1 MLEFIVLRILILA
14 LIILVNLVDISYLKF
29 ISKLEWQ
36 LFLGTLAILFILFVD
51 PYTGLLLGLLFL
63 VTYLRFYMKE
73 FNISFIEKDYN
84 KYPMNSLVTTNYIT
98 EKHLK
103 DAQNNIVN
111 ERNYTNEYIGVR
123 GVYGEQVY
131 SSQGTDKIM
140 PGINGSAYAPF

>member
-1 MLEFIVLRILILA
+1 
-14 LIILVNLVDISYLKF
+14 
-29 ISKLEWQ
+29 
-36 LFLGTLAILFILFVD
+36 
-51 PYTGLLLGLLFL
+51 
-63 VTYLRFYMKE
+63 MKE

-140 PGINGSAYAPF
+140 PGIVSSGAYAPF